1 MNEMDTDKID
11 ALLEKFYDGS
21 ATDDE
26 ERALAAYFRSEKNVP
41 SRYTAD
47 RDIVLG
53 LERNMDNADIPLPE
67 GLGTRL
73 NGMIDKLADDEAAEV
88 PASNALHKINWRAA
102 ASIAACAAIAI
113 GTFFTF
119 IDIDGTSVSG
129 IEPEII
135 AQKSERASIDTIRH
149 NVETSATTASR
160 EMQHPDDSATAI
172 ATTATVKAKPHK
184 KLSHRTK
191 KAINDIDQATDQ
203 QRIDDIREPASPD
216 EAVLIAEVAFQ
227 KLAMRL
233 ERSAIKLDIA
243 ESKIDMIPETIE
255 FTKY

>member
-1 MNEMDTDKID
+1 MNEMNTDKID

-26 ERALAAYFRSEKNVP
+26 ERALAAYFRSEKNIP
-41 SRYTAD
+41 SRYAAD

-53 LERNMDNADIPLPE
+53 LNSGFNDADIPLPK
-67 GLGTRL
+67 GLGSRL
-73 NGMIDKLADDEAAEV
+73 NDMIDKLADDEVAEV
-88 PASNALHKINWRAA
+88 PASKVIHKINWKAA

-119 IDIDGTSVSG
+119 IDLDGTRVSG
-129 IEPEII
+129 IEPEITV
-135 AQKSERASIDTIRH
+135 QNSERASIDTIRH

-160 EMQHPDDSATAI
+160 EMQHPAGSATAI
-172 ATTATVKAKPHK
+172 ATTAKAKSHK
-184 KLSHRTK
+184 RLFHRTK
-191 KAINDIDQATDQ
+191 RAISNVDEATAQ
-203 QRIDDIREPASPD
+203 QRIDDIKEPASPD
-216 EAVLIAEVAFQ
+216 EAVLIAEAAFQ